1 METGQDKVRLGSDT
15 YIFRIFLLPNLARL
29 NIFTKGDSRTFMIS
43 VKRVQFIFAWDF
55 AAVLIIGVSAMRDLT
70 VSTRKKPRTSRN
82 K

>member
-1 METGQDKVRLGSDT
+1 MIGTIGKWYLHSYNLQLRS
-15 YIFRIFLLPNLARL
+15 PANLARL